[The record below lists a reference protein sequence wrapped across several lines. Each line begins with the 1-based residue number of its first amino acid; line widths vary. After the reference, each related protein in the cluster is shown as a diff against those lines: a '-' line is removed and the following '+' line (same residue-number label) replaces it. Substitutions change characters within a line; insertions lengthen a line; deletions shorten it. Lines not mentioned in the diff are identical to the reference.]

1 MSKNSNENWKVK
13 EQREERKERLRKLK
27 TEDGQKKK
35 MGKSFSW
42 KSFLTLVI
50 ALAIIVGLA
59 AVAMINKGFRER
71 FTTVAIVNDKYE
83 VKALEANY
91 ILGNTFY
98 NMTQLPAFN
107 PGASS
112 ILTSPVT
119 TDDGFMPIRDNL
131 LTIFENQIKTNYGL
145 YARALESDTK
155 LAEEDEQFLEAF
167 RMQMEYSA
175 MQQGMTANDLMQQF
189 FGPGA
194 TFRSL
199 RPIMERQLLAAR
211 YQDDLIENYEFSEEE
226 IQAEYEESPHL
237 YDAVSFHIFS
247 INNATPDRREDPA
260 ETDADDTDDVAD
272 EEPADDN
279 TPVEED
285 ADKADEDGEEE
296 TVPAEETEEEKNAR
310 LEAEA
315 LAKAERMAAS
325 VTSEEDFFKE
335 VLAYCTPEQEEI
347 FRSDEKATLVKNG
360 KYEELPAD
368 LAEWLF
374 DESREEGDTTV
385 ITMNGSHS
393 VVYFVERRLNE
404 TQAFSS
410 RHILVKLEENAE
422 KDAETL
428 KKEAEEKANKILD
441 EYKAG
446 EKSEEAFALLAEKYS
461 EDPGSN
467 VNGGLYED
475 VEPGRFVK
483 EYETWCLDPVR
494 KEGDVTVVFVE
505 STNYQGY
512 HIIYFKSLGEPAWIK
527 GIESLL
533 AAEKIQAQLEEIRD
547 SASYE
552 AVEEAMKLVIPADQ
566 KVLESVRESIAAR
579 PSEAEELTGED
590 EEAETPTG
598 E

>member
-35 MGKSFSW
+35 VGKSFSW
-42 KSFLTLVI
+42 KSLLALVI

-59 AVAMINKGFRER
+59 AMAMINQGFRER

-83 VKALEANY
+83 IKALEANY

-107 PGASS
+107 PSASS

-119 TDDGFMPIRDNL
+119 TTDGFMPIRDNL
-131 LTIFENQIKTNYGL
+131 LNIFEKQIKTNYGL
-145 YARALESDTK
+145 YARAVEADTK

-175 MQQGMTANDLMQQF
+175 MQQGMTANDLMRQF

-211 YQDDLIENYEFSEEE
+211 YQDDLIEGYEFSEEE
-226 IQAEYEESPHL
+226 IQAEYEENPHL

-247 INNATPDRREDPA
+247 INNATPDRAEDPA
-260 ETDADDTDDVAD
+260 ETDADEVPAD
-272 EEPADDN
+272 EVPADDN
-279 TPVEED
+279 APVEDD
-285 ADKADEDGEEE
+285 ADKADEGGEEE

-315 LAKAERMAAS
+315 LAKAERMAES
-325 VTSEEDFFKE
+325 ITSEEDFFKE

-347 FRSDEKATLVKNG
+347 FRSDETATLVKNG
-360 KYEELPAD
+360 KYEELPAE

-404 TQAFSS
+404 AISFSS
-410 RHILVKLEENAE
+410 RHILVKLEENTE

-428 KKEAEEKANKILD
+428 KKEAEEKVNKILD
-441 EYKAG
+441 EYNAG

-467 VNGGLYED
+467 MNGGLYEE

-483 EYETWCLDPVR
+483 EYETWCLDPAR
-494 KEGDVTVVFVE
+494 KEGDVSAVFVE

-527 GIESLL
+527 AIESLL
-533 AAEKIQAQLEEIRD
+533 AAEKIQGQLEEIRD
-547 SASYE
+547 SSSYK

-566 KVLESVRESIAAR
+566 AALESVRESIAAT
-579 PSEAEELTGED
+579 PSKSDELTGED
-590 EEAETPTG
+590 GEAETPT
-598 E
+598 EE